1 MLSQDLLENDTYR
14 TRVVVGQEHQWGNSH
29 PCYHYYGI
37 LSVTT
42 EGTTRD
48 AWSPVGGR
56 AQSTVA
62 ALHSLA

>member
-1 MLSQDLLENDTYR
+1 M
-14 TRVVVGQEHQWGNSH
+14 VGQEHQWGNSH